1 MRNYYNT
8 LLLDVYYTIPFEIFV
23 NSLQL
28 PEFLSAENCV
38 VLYHVYTYQFATFLN
53 SIRKIV
59 LNIRMIM

>member
-1 MRNYYNT
+1 MLCCLMFIT
-8 LLLDVYYTIPFEIFV
+8 AFPLKFFV

-38 VLYHVYTYQFATFLN
+38 VLYHMYTYQFAAFPN

>member
-1 MRNYYNT
+1 MFRCLMFIT
-8 LLLDVYYTIPFEIFV
+8 GSPLKFFV

-59 LNIRMIM
+59 LNVRMIM